1 MPNLFRCNNADN
13 FKIFYNGLNF
23 KQKKGNV
30 NIKNSQ
36 TF

>member
-13 FKIFYNGLNF
+13 FKIFYKGLNF
-23 KQKKGNV
+23 DKKGNV